1 MPVAGNLPVMD
12 ASTPAELIAEH
23 RAATEAQLT
32 ELTAELNRLSAAS
45 AMSNL
50 DDEHD
55 PEGATV
61 GFERAQLSALLE
73 RTREQLRELDAADHR
88 LATGGYGRCERC
100 GEPIGDERLGA
111 LPAARLC
118 VRCAGRAGRR

>member
-1 MPVAGNLPVMD
+1 MD
-12 ASTPAELIAEH
+12 ASRSAELIVEH
-23 RAATEAQLT
+23 RAATQAQLT
-32 ELTAELNRLSAAS
+32 ELTAELHRLVTAS

-61 GFERAQLSALLE
+61 GFERAQLSALLD
-73 RTREQLRELDAADHR
+73 RAHQQLLELDAAERR
-88 LATGGYGRCERC
+88 LAAGAYGRCERC
-100 GEPIGDERLGA
+100 GESIGDERLGA

>member
-1 MPVAGNLPVMD
+1 MD
-12 ASTPAELIAEH
+12 ASTSAELIAVH

-32 ELTAELNRLSAAS
+32 ELTAEFHRLLAAS

-61 GFERAQLSALLE
+61 GFERAQLSALLD
-73 RTREQLRELDAADHR
+73 RTRQQLRELDAAERR
-88 LATGGYGRCERC
+88 LAAGAYGCCERC
-100 GEPIGDERLGA
+100 GEPIGDERVAA
-111 LPAARLC
+111 LPTARLC
-118 VRCAGRAGRR
+118 VHCAARAGRR

>member
-1 MPVAGNLPVMD
+1 MD
-12 ASTPAELIAEH
+12 ARTPAELLAEH
-23 RAATEAQLT
+23 RAATEAQLA
-32 ELTAELNRLSAAS
+32 ELTAELVRLAAAS
-45 AMSNL
+45 VDSNL

-61 GFERAQLSALLE
+61 GFERAQLSALVD
-73 RTREQLRELDAADHR
+73 RTREQLRELDAADRR
-88 LATGGYGRCERC
+88 LAAGGYGRCERC
-100 GEPIGDERLGA
+100 TEPIGDERLRA

>member
-1 MPVAGNLPVMD
+1 MA

-32 ELTAELNRLSAAS
+32 ELAAELHRLSAAS

-61 GFERAQLSALLE
+61 GFERAQLSALLDH
-73 RTREQLRELDAADHR
+73 TRQQLRELDAAEHR
-88 LATGGYGRCERC
+88 LAAGAYGRCERC
-100 GEPIGDERLGA
+100 GEPIGDERLAA

-118 VRCAGRAGRR
+118 VRCAGGAGRR